1 MIKWESIV
9 IDEKEMKIRKI
20 LLKLVW
26 KICIRVIVKYTKEII
41 MLVDLEFRVADDVWR
56 EIYVNRNY

>member
-1 MIKWESIV
+1 MIKWESIA

-26 KICIRVIVKYTKEII
+26 KACIRVIVKYTKEII
-41 MLVDLEFRVADDVWR
+41 MLVDLEFRVADDLWR

>member
-1 MIKWESIV
+1 MIKCESVV

-26 KICIRVIVKYTKEII
+26 KTCIRVIVKYTKEIT
-41 MLVDLEFRVADDVWR
+41 LVDLEFRVADDLWR